1 MKKKC
6 YAHGVNSATSIKQQ
20 FLSSIDELPSVL
32 AQGRSILFLGSRT
45 STVIPFDHL
54 DQSMGPSKFPII
66 IDSSKLSSHLE
77 IDEEVLCVEGPVN
90 WKEAKSFCQSY
101 GRTVMT
107 SPTEELAQVLS
118 GVATSCTGERCFG
131 FGALRDQIVELDFMN
146 ALGVVEKLKSDRLL
160 KDHKLFASEEAQDLL
175 SRYQESYLPFKN
187 YKNAPFPR
195 FERETDLMVGT
206 EGQLGIVTKGK
217 FSTEVSEPVVF
228 LFFSLPKW
236 EEDYRLHL
244 YIYEKVQSYREA
256 ILSCELIDEN
266 SWSYLD
272 ADEIPVQG
280 RDTIFLEVR
289 ESQLE
294 RIYEELILKFDG
306 IKEEDIFSMPSAKCH
321 ELRMKIPRAIFEHN
335 SKMGVV
341 KKGTDVQA
349 IGGKFSKLLD
359 LYRELSQKGI
369 RYNLFGHFGDAH
381 LHFNFM
387 PTIEQVE
394 DCATLLESFYGD
406 VLELQSSPFAEHG
419 IGLLKQKFI
428 RPFLGPVQYEMYKFL
443 KSKLDPKGILFPQ
456 GYMGLSPIG
465 E

>member
-1 MKKKC
+1 MKKRC
-6 YAHGVNSATSIKQQ
+6 YAHEVNSQTSIKQQ
-20 FLSSIDELPSVL
+20 FLSSVGELPSIL
-32 AQGRSILFLGSRT
+32 AEGRPIIFLGSRT

-54 DQSMGPSKFPII
+54 DEDREYSSFPMI
-66 IDSSKLSSHLE
+66 IDSSKLPSHLE
-77 IDEEVLCVEGPVN
+77 IEEGVLCVKGPVN
-90 WKEAKSFCQSY
+90 WKEAKSYCQSH
-101 GRTVMT
+101 GRTIMT
-107 SPTEELAQVLS
+107 SPTEELAQILS

-131 FGALRDQIVELDFMN
+131 FGTLRDQIIELEFMN
-146 ALGVVEKLKSDRLL
+146 SEGVIETLKSDRLL
-160 KDHKLFASEEAQDLL
+160 KDHKLFDCEKGQSLL
-175 SRYQESYLPFKN
+175 SRYQESYLPFEN

-195 FERETDLMVGT
+195 FEKKTDLMVGT

-217 FSTEVSEPVVF
+217 FSTDISEPVVF

-244 YIYEKVQSYREA
+244 DIYEKAQSYREA
-256 ILSCELIDEN
+256 ILACELIDEN

-272 ADEIPVQG
+272 ASEIPVQG
-280 RDTIFLEVR
+280 RDTIFLEIR

-294 RIYEELILKFDG
+294 RIYEELILKLEG
-306 IKEEDIFSMPSAKCH
+306 IREEDIFSMPATKCH

-349 IGGKFSKLLD
+349 IGDKFPKLLD
-359 LYRELSQKGI
+359 LYKGLSHKGI

-387 PTIEQVE
+387 PSPDQVE
-394 DCATLLESFYGD
+394 DCATLLQSFYGD
-406 VLELQSSPFAEHG
+406 ALELGSSPFAEHG

-428 RPFLGPVQYEMYKFL
+428 RPFLGPVQYEMYKYL
-443 KSKLDPKGILFPQ
+443 KSRLDPKGILFPQ
-456 GYMGLSPIG
+456 GYMGLTPIG